1 MTLQQLDALRDQL
14 KNEMSGSSP
23 NLQKVG
29 QLLTQAKV
37 KITNLVSLLYFVLN
51 TFQIALIEL
60 GAFVPIAGKTDP
72 HVMISARKFST
83 SSCKDNFTNNIF

>member
-37 KITNLVSLLYFVLN
+37 KKNNPKKKKHYLKFIYLERKVFFLKNCRLL
-51 TFQIALIEL
+51 
-60 GAFVPIAGKTDP
+60 
-72 HVMISARKFST
+72 
-83 SSCKDNFTNNIF
+83 

>member
-51 TFQIALIEL
+51 TF
-60 GAFVPIAGKTDP
+60 
-72 HVMISARKFST
+72 
-83 SSCKDNFTNNIF
+83 

>member
-37 KITNLVSLLYFVLN
+37 ERFLENIKTTVL
-51 TFQIALIEL
+51 IRPVL
-60 GAFVPIAGKTDP
+60 
-72 HVMISARKFST
+72 
-83 SSCKDNFTNNIF
+83 

>member
-37 KITNLVSLLYFVLN
+37 LLYIFFFVQQL
-51 TFQIALIEL
+51 T
-60 GAFVPIAGKTDP
+60 
-72 HVMISARKFST
+72 H
-83 SSCKDNFTNNIF
+83 NIDCLD